1 MQART
6 RRDEFRGRVDCD
18 CGTRNHVEFHNVRSG
33 IDSVRESHVTV
44 TTGRRF
50 EFSRHKPDLRL
61 AWRYGICPSCDT
73 AVSLLDAHVIAHEDD
88 GGTET
93 YAYFCNA
100 CHADDD
106 LRRGR
111 LIGHD
116 GIQIIDTLGFRA
128 PASTG

>member
-6 RRDEFRGRVDCD
+6 RREQFRGRVDCD
-18 CGTRNHVEFHNVRSG
+18 CGTRNHVEFRTVRSG
-33 IDSVRESHVTV
+33 GGAEERYVTV

-50 EFSRHKPDLRL
+50 ESAIHRPDLRL

-73 AVSLLDAHVIAHEDD
+73 AVSLIEACVISHEDPHSGVD
-88 GGTET
+88 TF
-93 YAYFCNA
+93 AYYCNA
-100 CHADDD
+100 CHAVDD

-116 GIQIIDTLGFRA
+116 GLQVVDTLRYQLRA
-128 PASTG
+128 ESV